1 MSSIVLRSVDI
12 VKTLT
17 KWLVYVATLCIAVLM
32 SIIVID
38 IIGSKWFNW
47 SLPGTLDFSEE
58 LMVLL
63 TLLPMAYVAL
73 ERGHIRITFL
83 EEKIPQTGRIY
94 LNLIKYFVGMGAMG
108 FLCWRTFT
116 RFQYVL
122 DTAQVKFGI
131 NFPIWPTN
139 LAVSIS
145 FGFLTL
151 VWLLLFIR
159 TLVVRSEQPTV
170 STTNQL

>member
-1 MSSIVLRSVDI
+1 
-12 VKTLT
+12 
-17 KWLVYVATLCIAVLM
+17 M

-38 IIGSKWFNW
+38 IVTSKWFDW

-63 TLLPMAYVAL
+63 TLLPIAYVAL
-73 ERGHIRITFL
+73 ERGHISITFL

-94 LNLIKYFVGMGAMG
+94 LNLLKYLVGMGSMG
-108 FLCWRTFT
+108 FLTWRTFV

-122 DTAQVKFGI
+122 DTAQIKSGI
-131 NFPIWPTN
+131 SFPIWPAN
-139 LAVSIS
+139 LAIAVS

-151 VWLLLFIR
+151 VWLLLFIK
-159 TLVVRSEQPTV
+159 TIVVRSEQQTI
-170 STTNQL
+170 TTINRL